1 MPTSQPSSPAT
12 RPEPSPTGP
21 ARNSLFHLLKP
32 VTDFSTSETARKGQ
46 LSAIDQ
52 AVISA
57 ANFLA
62 TILLA
67 RFITPTQLGVYA
79 VGFTAIFFVRA
90 VQEGVIIQPLN
101 AMGAVLE
108 LPEFRR
114 YVSTTGIFQ
123 LGIALTTALAVA
135 LLGWILTTTGND
147 TAGPAMATLWFALLA
162 WQLQEYLR
170 RLFYTCGEVWRAVLN
185 TILSSL
191 VRLGF
196 ILYLG
201 FNGRLSGAAGI
212 HAIGLGSLAAF
223 GLGFWQARR
232 YWTPHLLDL
241 RQTWTQNWGFGRWI
255 LGGTVANWFTIQFYP
270 VLTAGM
276 IDFAAAG
283 AFQVLQNL
291 VAPVHVLLRASDTF
305 LTPRIAR
312 IFHRDGYPRLRRIL
326 TLTYL
331 VVGLPVIGL
340 LLVAV
345 IFARPLL
352 EMLTGTTYLAY
363 SNGVVIL
370 AVFYA
375 LWYAY
380 WPLQTVFKAIR
391 RSRPIF
397 LANLLAIVSMFTFGL
412 WAIRTWGVYG
422 TMTGQAVNALI
433 VNVVLWA
440 AWLRQAKK
448 N

>member
-1 MPTSQPSSPAT
+1 M
-12 RPEPSPTGP
+12 PSPGEPP
-21 ARNSLFHLLKP
+21 ANGLLHFLKP
-32 VTDFSTSETARKGQ
+32 VTAFSTSETARKGQ
-46 LSAIDQ
+46 LSAVDQ

-79 VGFTAIFFVRA
+79 VGFTAILFVRA
-90 VQEGVIIQPLN
+90 IQEGVTIQPLN
-101 AMGAVLE
+101 AMGAVLDV
-108 LPEFRR
+108 PEFKR
-114 YVSTTGIFQ
+114 YASTTGVFQ
-123 LGIALTTALAVA
+123 LALALACA
-135 LLGWILTTTGND
+135 LAAAGLGWILTATGND
-147 TAGPAMATLWFALLA
+147 TAGPAVTALWFAFLT

-170 RLFYTCGEVWRAVLN
+170 RLFYTRGEVWRAVLN
-185 TILSSL
+185 TLLSSL
-191 VRLGF
+191 VRLGV
-196 ILYLG
+196 ILALG
-201 FNGRLSGAAGI
+201 LNGRLTGAAGI
-212 HAIGLGSLAAF
+212 HAIGWGSLAAF

-232 YWTPHLLDL
+232 YWTRNLLDL

-255 LGGTVANWFTIQFYP
+255 LGGTVANWFTVQFYP

-312 IFHRDGYPRLRRIL
+312 IFHHDGYPRLKRIL

-331 VVGLPVIGL
+331 AVGLPVIGL

-345 IFARPLL
+345 LFARPLL
-352 EMLTGTTYLAY
+352 QFLTGTTYLAY
-363 SNGVVIL
+363 SSGVFIL
-370 AVFYA
+370 AVYYA

-397 LANLLAIVSMFTFGL
+397 LANLLAILSMFTFGL

-422 TMTGQAVNALI
+422 TMAGQALNALI
-433 VNVVLWA
+433 VNLVLWA
-440 AWLRQAKK
+440 AWLRYTRKI
-448 N
+448 

>member
-1 MPTSQPSSPAT
+1 MSASQPLPSPAH
-12 RPEPSPTGP
+12 PEPPSVTPSKNGL
-21 ARNSLFHLLKP
+21 RHLLQP
-32 VTDFSTSETARKGQ
+32 VTAFSTSETARKGQ
-46 LSAIDQ
+46 LSAVDQ

-79 VGFTAIFFVRA
+79 VGYTAILLMRA

-101 AMGAVLE
+101 AMGAVLD
-108 LPEFRR
+108 LPDFRR
-114 YVSTTGIFQ
+114 YASTTGVFQ
-123 LGIALTTALAVA
+123 LALALGSATAVA
-135 LLGWILTTTGND
+135 LLGWILTATGND
-147 TAGPAMATLWFALLA
+147 TAGPALMALWFAFLT

-170 RLFYTCGEVWRAVLN
+170 RLFYTRGEVGRAVIN
-185 TILSSL
+185 TVLSNL
-191 VRLGF
+191 VRLG
-196 ILYLG
+196 LLLG
-201 FNGRLSGAAGI
+201 LGLGGRLTGVAGI
-212 HAIGLGSLAAF
+212 HAIGWGSLAAF

-232 YWTPHLLDL
+232 YWTRDLLDV
-241 RQTWTQNWGFGRWI
+241 RQTWIQNWGFGRWI
-255 LGGTVANWFTIQFYP
+255 LGGTVANWFTVQFYP

-312 IFHRDGYPRLRRIL
+312 IFHQDGYPRLKRIL
-326 TLTYL
+326 ALNYL
-331 VVGLPVIGL
+331 AVGLPVIGL
-340 LLVAV
+340 LLGAV
-345 IFARPLL
+345 LFARPLL
-352 EMLTGTTYLAY
+352 QFLTGTTYLAY
-363 SNGVVIL
+363 SNGVFIL
-370 AVFYA
+370 AVYYA

-397 LANLLAIVSMFTFGL
+397 LANLLAILSMFTFGL

-422 TMTGQAVNALI
+422 TMTGQALNALI
-433 VNVVLWA
+433 VNLVLWI
-440 AWLRQAKK
+440 AWLRQVRK